1 MGLSKLFKS
10 KKNKDNDSSIE
21 ETVISSDMPYTLG
34 KTVDDDRRQEF
45 KTFTENWIMKTDA
58 TGKDVSMVH
67 AADRRSGINPSIRRR
82 RSDSVSQFYRQR

>member
-45 KTFTENWIMKTDA
+45 KTFTEN
-58 TGKDVSMVH
+58 
-67 AADRRSGINPSIRRR
+67 
-82 RSDSVSQFYRQR
+82 